1 MTNHPQELV
10 IVGEMEAE
18 IDVDIAPLIKL
29 IWEYG
34 LATSNCCQENHPGI
48 VWIEFLTELDA
59 VQFLNI
65 VAGEFSN
72 EMDSLYNRIRRKW
85 EPEDVESLGWWK
97 FEAFLRDDSVM
108 VSFDD
113 DGNIDETPFGN
124 IDFQFSISVRFPR
137 TDLEIATQRMMDAQ

>member
-1 MTNHPQELV
+1 
-10 IVGEMEAE
+10 
-18 IDVDIAPLIKL
+18 
-29 IWEYG
+29 
-34 LATSNCCQENHPGI
+34 
-48 VWIEFLTELDA
+48 
-59 VQFLNI
+59 
-65 VAGEFSN
+65 
-72 EMDSLYNRIRRKW
+72 MDSLYNRIRREW